1 MDTCLSAC
9 DFSLT
14 KKGVLSTYADQLLA
28 RADTAVFSSRYTVVI
43 LNLHS
48 ELTTFNFQASVC
60 GNQPD
65 NKS

>member
-1 MDTCLSAC
+1 MDTCLSER

-14 KKGVLSTYADQLLA
+14 KKGVLNACADQLLA
-28 RADTAVFSSRYTVVI
+28 RADAAVFSSRYTVVI

-65 NKS
+65 NRS